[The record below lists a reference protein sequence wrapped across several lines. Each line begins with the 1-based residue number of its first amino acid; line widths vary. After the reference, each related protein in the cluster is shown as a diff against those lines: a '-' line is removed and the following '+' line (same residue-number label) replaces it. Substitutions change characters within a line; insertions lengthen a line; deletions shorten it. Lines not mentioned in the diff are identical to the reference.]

1 MQYWE
6 VRGHQET
13 VSRPRTLQ
21 SESDDQ
27 QHLIIMI
34 VKYRGPGVSALVTI
48 IQHSDC
54 GDKHS

>member
-27 QHLIIMI
+27 KHLIMMI
-34 VKYRGPGVSALVTI
+34 VKYRGPGVSALVTLT
-48 IQHSDC
+48 QHSDC

>member
-21 SESDDQ
+21 SADQ
-27 QHLIIMI
+27 KHLIMMI
-34 VKYRGPGVSALVTI
+34 VKCRGPEVSALVTI